1 MPETTEATTTP
12 IITNQE
18 TALRAAER
26 RIHRHAAERDA
37 DDLVDILR
45 VEVAS
50 GVPIKEALNGI
61 MHWNNAE
68 QGKPPTSQF
77 TPGFALTP
85 VELLRNKT
93 FMEGFNHT
101 GRVMLVLLAHSSGG
115 VGEAFLSN
123 RRLMDETFIMDEQSV
138 VRAKNKLKEDGRIF
152 ETGRIVGRGIKVIRI
167 NMASSPHKSVSLP
180 LTNRFTDPSQI
191 GLHKR
196 SEEKILKKTTT
207 PTPPKLS
214 ASTQIQMPIQN
225 NQSGGG
231 FSLNVS
237 EEKPQPTSPASN
249 KTVPESI
256 TTIVNGKDIL
266 GANKTTMQQIS
277 SLFAKHQLPD
287 EVMEGMIRTTA
298 EVAEAG
304 GIRTTADRY
313 IGGLIG
319 RYRDGAYVPEAEVMR
334 ETATEKNAKL
344 AKARKAE
351 EADELKEAERQANDM
366 AELDAA
372 KKEVGEVRVGE
383 LRTEY
388 IANMKK
394 TGSILFAICDKK
406 GFEGPLFEGNFNGF
420 LRQTLLT
427 NV

>member
-1 MPETTEATTTP
+1 MPETTEATTAPT
-12 IITNQE
+12 ITNQE

-26 RIHRHAAERDA
+26 RIHRHAADRDA

-68 QGKPPTSQF
+68 HGKPPTEKF

-115 VGEAFLSN
+115 TGEAFLSN
-123 RRLMDETFIMDEQSV
+123 RRLMEETFIMDEQSV

-152 ETGRIVGRGIKVIRI
+152 ETGKTVGRGVKVIRI
-167 NMASSPHKSVSLP
+167 NMASSPHKSASLP
-180 LTNRFTDPSQI
+180 LTNRFADPSQI

-196 SEEKILKKTTT
+196 PEEKTLKKTTT
-207 PTPPKLS
+207 PTPPEVPT
-214 ASTQIQMPIQN
+214 STRIQMPIQN
-225 NQSGGG
+225 SQSGGG

-237 EEKPQPTSPASN
+237 EGKTQSTSPASKN
-249 KTVPESI
+249 TVSESI

-298 EVAEAG
+298 EAAEAG

-319 RYRDGAYVPEAEVMR
+319 RYRDGAYVPEAEVLR
-334 ETATEKNAKL
+334 ETTSEKNAKL
-344 AKARKAE
+344 AEARRSE
-351 EADELKEAERQANDM
+351 EAEELKEEERQAKDM

-372 KKEVGEVRVGE
+372 KEEAGEVRVSE
-383 LRTEY
+383 LRAEY
-388 IANMKK
+388 IDNLKQ
-394 TGSILFAICDKK
+394 TGSILFAICGKK
-406 GFEGPLFEGNFNGF
+406 GFEGPLFEGNFNIF
-420 LRQTLLT
+420 LRQTLMA

>member
-1 MPETTEATTTP
+1 MPETKEATTAPT
-12 IITNQE
+12 ITNQE

-68 QGKPPTSQF
+68 QSKSPTSQF

-167 NMASSPHKSVSLP
+167 NMDSSPHKSVSLP

-196 SEEKILKKTTT
+196 PEEKILEKTTT
-207 PTPPKLS
+207 PTPPELP

-225 NQSGGG
+225 SQSGGG
-231 FSLNVS
+231 FSSNVS
-237 EEKPQPTSPASN
+237 EGKTQPPSPASK
-249 KTVPESI
+249 KTVSESI

-287 EVMEGMIRTTA
+287 EVMKGMIRTTA
-298 EVAEAG
+298 EAAEAG

-319 RYRDGAYVPEAEVMR
+319 RYRDGAYVPEAEVLR
-334 ETATEKNAKL
+334 ETAAEKNAKL
-344 AKARKAE
+344 AEARRAE
-351 EADELKEAERQANDM
+351 EAEELKKEEQQAQDM
-366 AELDAA
+366 AVLDAA
-372 KKEVGEVRVGE
+372 KEDAGEVMVAE

-388 IANMKK
+388 IANLKK
-394 TGSILFAICDKK
+394 TGSILFAICGKK
-406 GFEGPLFEGNFNGF
+406 GFEGPLFEGNFNSF
-420 LRQTLLT
+420 LRQTLLA
-427 NV
+427 NI